1 MPLHA
6 KQKQKSFYCPIPYR
20 YTSAAADR
28 IKKTKALEAQNMLP
42 FLAQN
47 TFRKQKKLH
56 FKQKKMH

>member
-1 MPLHA
+1 M
-6 KQKQKSFYCPIPYR
+6 
-20 YTSAAADR
+20 SAR
-28 IKKTKALEAQNMLP
+28 NEVKVNQSINQSKGKGKGKKTKALEAQNMLP